1 MNLDIAS
8 LSTSVTF
15 RGVLQRWK
23 TILIHLSVIYRKA
36 LQKVLSVYVLFF
48 ETLSMST
55 KICSVLIRGCVGFW
69 VFFYMQTLEYL
80 CSSSAL
86 DTFSRDLQK
95 PYRCSSGQFIV
106 SEETGSGVLLMR
118 NPV

>member
-15 RGVLQRWK
+15 RGVLQRRK
-23 TILIHLSVIYRKA
+23 TTLIHLSIVYRKV

-69 VFFYMQTLEYL
+69 VQTFL

-95 PYRCSSGQFIV
+95 PYQCSSGQFIV